1 LGLNTPLPPSR
12 RILNLSS
19 TRAAML
25 GAAIAIVLV
34 IAWRSHALSKAAAND
49 HASARPA
56 VRVDTAAAKRVDV
69 PIYLG
74 GLGTVQAYYTVT
86 ITARVD
92 GQLQKIGFVEG
103 ETLKKGALIAQI
115 DPRPYQAALDQALA
129 VKAKDSA
136 QLQSAQQDLQRY
148 VMLAPEELTSKQTL
162 DAQRALVAEL
172 RAQIKGDE
180 ATIENAR
187 TQLAYTTITAPIE
200 GRTGIRLVDPG
211 NNVHASDTTGIV
223 VLTQV
228 QPISFIFTL
237 PEDELPAVSR
247 ALAAGPVAVAA
258 LSRDEKT
265 EFDHGTL
272 ALIDNQ
278 IDQTTGTARLKAT
291 FPNAAN
297 QLWPGEFI
305 NARVLVETTRNA
317 LTIPSKAVQRGP
329 NGVFTYVVK
338 PDATVEVRA
347 LQIGAES
354 GALTVVAKGIND
366 GETVVTSNQY
376 RLQPGTPV
384 RTGESAGTAIRSAAS
399 GKAPPLA
406 AGAGLQ

>member
-1 LGLNTPLPPSR
+1 MNGA
-12 RILNLSS
+12 
-19 TRAAML
+19 RAAML
-25 GAAIAIVLV
+25 GAVIIVVLV
-34 IAWRSHALSKAAAND
+34 IAWRSHAASKSAAND
-49 HASARPA
+49 HAGVYPA
-56 VRVDTAAAKRVDV
+56 VRVDTAAAKRADV
-69 PIYLG
+69 PIYLA

-129 VKAKDSA
+129 LKAKDSA

-148 VMLAPEELTSKQTL
+148 MILAPEELTSKQTL
-162 DAQRALVAEL
+162 DSQRALVAEL

-265 EFDHGTL
+265 EFEHGTL
-272 ALIDNQ
+272 ALIDNR

-291 FPNAAN
+291 FPNSDD

-305 NARVLVETTRNA
+305 NVRVLVETARNA
-317 LTIPSKAVQRGP
+317 LTIPSEAVQRGP
-329 NGVFTYVVK
+329 KGVFTYVVK
-338 PDATVEVRA
+338 PDSTVEARP

-354 GALTVVAKGIND
+354 GALTVVAKGINE
-366 GETVVTSNQY
+366 GEIVVTSNQY
-376 RLQPGTPV
+376 RLQPGASV
-384 RTGESAGTAIRSAAS
+384 RMDENAGAAIHTAAS
-399 GKAPPLA
+399 GKGPPRAP
-406 AGAGLQ
+406 GAGLQ

>member
-1 LGLNTPLPPSR
+1 
-12 RILNLSS
+12 
-19 TRAAML
+19 M
-25 GAAIAIVLV
+25 
-34 IAWRSHALSKAAAND
+34 
-49 HASARPA
+49 
-56 VRVDTAAAKRVDV
+56 DV
-69 PIYLG
+69 PIYLA

-148 VMLAPEELTSKQTL
+148 MVLAPQDLTSKQTL

-172 RAQIKGDE
+172 QAQIKGDE

-211 NNVHASDTTGIV
+211 NNVHASDTSGIV

-272 ALIDNQ
+272 VLIDNQ

-291 FPNAAN
+291 FPNADN

-305 NARVLVETTRNA
+305 NARVLVETARNA

-338 PDATVEVRA
+338 ADSTVEAR
-347 LQIGAES
+347 
-354 GALTVVAKGIND
+354 
-366 GETVVTSNQY
+366 
-376 RLQPGTPV
+376 P
-384 RTGESAGTAIRSAAS
+384 AADRR
-399 GKAPPLA
+399 GKRRCSPW
-406 AGAGLQ
+406 

>member
-1 LGLNTPLPPSR
+1 MSR
-12 RILNLSS
+12 
-19 TRAAML
+19 TRAVMV
-25 GAAIAIVLV
+25 GAAVVIVLL
-34 IAWRSHALSKAAAND
+34 IAWRSHATSKAAAD
-49 HASARPA
+49 AHSKGPAA
-56 VRVDTAAAKRVDV
+56 VRVDTAAAQRADV
-69 PIYLG
+69 PIYLS
-74 GLGTVQAYYTVT
+74 GLGTVQAYYTIK

-92 GQLQKIGFVEG
+92 GELQKVGFVEG
-103 ETLKKGALIAQI
+103 ENLKKGALIAQI

-148 VMLAPEELTSKQTL
+148 TVLAPEDLTSKQTL

-172 RAQIKGDE
+172 QAQIKGDE

-187 TQLAYTTITAPIE
+187 TQLAYTTITAPID

-211 NNVHASDTTGIV
+211 NIVHASDTTGIV

-247 ALAAGPVAVAA
+247 ALAAGPVVVAA

-265 EFDHGTL
+265 EFEQGTL

-278 IDQTTGTARLKAT
+278 IDQATGTARLKAT
-291 FPNAAN
+291 FLNAKN

-305 NARVLVETTRNA
+305 NARVLLETARNA
-317 LTIPSKAVQRGP
+317 LVIPSKAVQRGP
-329 NGVFTYVVK
+329 EGVFTYVVR
-338 PDATVEVRA
+338 PDATVAARP

-354 GALTVVAKGIND
+354 GALTVVAKGLND
-366 GETVVTSNQY
+366 GEIVVTSNQY
-376 RLQPGTPV
+376 RLQPGALV
-384 RTGESAGTAIRSAAS
+384 RTGANASATIRAAASEKTPSAAT
-399 GKAPPLA
+399 GG
-406 AGAGLQ
+406 GAR

>member
-1 LGLNTPLPPSR
+1 LNTPLQSSLRSLHLSR
-12 RILNLSS
+12 PRVV
-19 TRAAML
+19 ML
-25 GAAIAIVLV
+25 VVGVVAVVLL
-34 IAWRSHALSKAAAND
+34 IAWRSHATAKSEIDSRAVA
-49 HASARPA
+49 HPA
-56 VRVDTAAAKRVDV
+56 VRVDTAVAKRTDV
-69 PIYLG
+69 PIYLA
-74 GLGTVQAYYTVT
+74 GLGTVQAYYTVK

-92 GQLQKIGFVEG
+92 GELQTMPFVEG

-115 DPRPYQAALDQALA
+115 DPRPYQAALDQAFA
-129 VKAKDSA
+129 VKAKDGA

-148 VMLAPEELTSKQTL
+148 TLLAPQDLTSKQTL

-211 NNVHASDTTGIV
+211 NIVHASDTTGIV

-228 QPISFIFTL
+228 QPISFIFTV
-237 PEDELPAVSR
+237 PEDERPAVSR
-247 ALAAGPVAVAA
+247 ALAAGPVVVAA
-258 LSRDEKT
+258 LSRDENT

-291 FPNAAN
+291 FPNSNN

-305 NARVLVETTRNA
+305 NARVLLETAHNA
-317 LTIPSKAVQRGP
+317 LTIPSNAVQRGP
-329 NGVFTYVVK
+329 SGIFTYVVK
-338 PDATVEVRA
+338 SNSTVEARPV
-347 LQIGAES
+347 QIGAES
-354 GALTVVAKGIND
+354 GGLTLVANGLKD
-366 GETVVTSNQY
+366 GEIVVTSNQY
-376 RLQPGTPV
+376 RLQPGTLV
-384 RTGESAGTAIRSAAS
+384 VSAAS
-399 GKAPPLA
+399 A
-406 AGAGLQ
+406 AGRVRTAAAGKDMPRAAGGSVP

>member
-1 LGLNTPLPPSR
+1 
-12 RILNLSS
+12 
-19 TRAAML
+19 M
-25 GAAIAIVLV
+25 V
-34 IAWRSHALSKAAAND
+34 
-49 HASARPA
+49 
-56 VRVDTAAAKRVDV
+56 
-69 PIYLG
+69 
-74 GLGTVQAYYTVT
+74 
-86 ITARVD
+86 
-92 GQLQKIGFVEG
+92 
-103 ETLKKGALIAQI
+103 
-115 DPRPYQAALDQALA
+115 
-129 VKAKDSA
+129 
-136 QLQSAQQDLQRY
+136 
-148 VMLAPEELTSKQTL
+148 LAPQDLTSKQTL

-172 RAQIKGDE
+172 QAQIKGDE

-187 TQLAYTTITAPIE
+187 TQLAYTTITSPID

-237 PEDELPAVSR
+237 PEDELFAVSH
-247 ALAAGPVAVAA
+247 ALAAGPVGVAA

-291 FPNAAN
+291 FPNSNN

-305 NARVLVETTRNA
+305 NARVLVETARDA

-338 PDATVEVRA
+338 ANSTVEARA

-354 GALTVVAKGIND
+354 GLLTVVAKGLND
-366 GETVVTSNQY
+366 GEVVVTSNQY
-376 RLQPGTPV
+376 RLQPGTQV
-384 RTGESAGTAIRSAAS
+384 LTGANAGTAAHTVAS
-399 GKAPPLA
+399 GTEPPA
-406 AGAGLQ
+406 ATGAGLR

>member
-1 LGLNTPLPPSR
+1 LSTPLQPLPR
-12 RILNLSS
+12 FLRVSS

-25 GAAIAIVLV
+25 GAAVVIVLL
-34 IAWRSHALSKAAAND
+34 IAWRSHAASKTAADAQANA
-49 HASARPA
+49 HPA
-56 VRVDTAAAKRVDV
+56 VRVDMAAARRVDV
-69 PIYLG
+69 PIYLA
-74 GLGTVQAYYTVT
+74 GLGTVQAYYTVK

-92 GQLQKIGFVEG
+92 GELQKIGFVEG

-115 DPRPYQAALDQALA
+115 DPRPYQAALDQARAL
-129 VKAKDSA
+129 KAKDSA

-148 VMLAPEELTSKQTL
+148 MVLAPQDLTSKQTL

-172 RAQIKGDE
+172 QAQIKGDQ

-187 TQLAYTTITAPIE
+187 TQLAYTTITSPIE

-211 NNVHASDTTGIV
+211 NNVHTSDTSGIV

-228 QPISFIFTL
+228 QPISFIFSL

-247 ALAAGPVAVAA
+247 ALAAGPVVVAA

-265 EFDHGTL
+265 ELDHGTL

-291 FPNAAN
+291 FPNSNN

-305 NARVLVETTRNA
+305 NARVLVEIARNA

-329 NGVFTYVVK
+329 NGVFTYVVQ
-338 PDATVEVRA
+338 ANSTVEARP
-347 LQIGAES
+347 LLIGAES
-354 GALTVVAKGIND
+354 GLLTVVAKGLND
-366 GETVVTSNQY
+366 GEVVVTSNQY
-376 RLQPGTPV
+376 RLQPGTQV
-384 RTGESAGTAIRSAAS
+384 RTGANAGTALHTAAS
-399 GKAPPLA
+399 GKEPPA
-406 AGAGLQ
+406 ATGAGVR

>member
-1 LGLNTPLPPSR
+1 MNG
-12 RILNLSS
+12 I
-19 TRAAML
+19 RAAML
-25 GAAIAIVLV
+25 GALAILVLV
-34 IAWRSHALSKAAAND
+34 IVWRSHAPSKSAVDD
-49 HASARPA
+49 HAGAHPA

-69 PIYLG
+69 PIYLA

-129 VKAKDSA
+129 LKAKDTA

-148 VMLAPEELTSKQTL
+148 MILAPEELTSKQTL

-211 NNVHASDTTGIV
+211 NNVHASDSTGIV

-237 PEDELPAVSR
+237 PEDELPAVNR

-258 LSRDEKT
+258 LSRDERT

-272 ALIDNQ
+272 ALIDNR

-291 FPNAAN
+291 FPNSDN

-305 NARVLVETTRNA
+305 NVRVLVETARNT

-329 NGVFTYVVK
+329 QGVFTYVVK
-338 PDATVEVRA
+338 PDSTVEARP

-354 GALTVVAKGIND
+354 GTLTVVAKGINE
-366 GETVVTSNQY
+366 GEIVVTSNQY
-376 RLQPGTPV
+376 RLQPGASV
-384 RTGESAGTAIRSAAS
+384 RTDENAAAAIRTVAS

-406 AGAGLQ
+406 PRTGLQ